1 MLFDL
6 LLFRY
11 IENHKSSEKKIHTNL
26 FRIFALKLPF
36 KLEYDEIY
44 SNPDYEKC
52 SLICSLYWE
61 DCHFF
66 VFLLESMFTIE
77 SNELWKWQWEL
88 HIFKILAALEFNY
101 LIIFQY
107 NTKIDKI
114 LLLRILEKTIIYVV
128 LLQNIIIRTHLV
140 FYNLIITFY
149 ILTSRSGFFETESL
163 FLKKKY
169 QYT

>member
-1 MLFDL
+1 
-6 LLFRY
+6 
-11 IENHKSSEKKIHTNL
+11 
-26 FRIFALKLPF
+26 
-36 KLEYDEIY
+36 
-44 SNPDYEKC
+44 
-52 SLICSLYWE
+52 
-61 DCHFF
+61 
-66 VFLLESMFTIE
+66 MFTIE

-163 FLKKKY
+163 FLKKNINILKTALNFSINIFVKWMCSFDKHHSIKSKMFNNIY
-169 QYT
+169 LFYKMILL